1 MIVAKLT
8 PEGVRAA
15 LAGMHNESGIDTSD
29 LLAYIE
35 ELESK
40 AAKLEEE
47 LRKARIGSARKTS
60 SDASMNSRL
69 KDALRE

>member
-1 MIVAKLT
+1 MAKLT

-47 LRKARIGSARKTS
+47 LRKSRIGSARKTS